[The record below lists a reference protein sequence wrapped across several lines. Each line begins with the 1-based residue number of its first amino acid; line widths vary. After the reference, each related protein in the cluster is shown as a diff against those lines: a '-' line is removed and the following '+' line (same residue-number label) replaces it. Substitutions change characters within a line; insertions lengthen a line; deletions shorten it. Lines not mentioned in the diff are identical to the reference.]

1 MTSTEG
7 IILRRIPYRSSG
19 AVIDILT
26 PTGKTGALLKGLDKK
41 DYPKY
46 MVTVINPAKNPD
58 SLSIVKEL
66 DVVPGTSPAGLT
78 PLGAAQLMF
87 ICELTSRAVRG
98 SQDDQ
103 MLYDFLRQCI
113 SSLRSG
119 NEKFICMRYS
129 YHLARI
135 LGFSPKYSP

>member
-26 PTGKTGALLKGLDKK
+26 PTGKTGAAAERTGQKK
-41 DYPKY
+41 LRGTAAETEPGTIADFILY
-46 MVTVINPAKNPD
+46 PAKNPD

-78 PLGAAQLMF
+78 PAWQRQQLM
-87 ICELTSRAVRG
+87 IHMRTDTACRTGQPGRPDAVRFP
-98 SQDDQ
+98 QA
-103 MLYDFLRQCI
+103 MYLFIALR
-113 SSLRSG
+113 
-119 NEKFICMRYS
+119 
-129 YHLARI
+129 
-135 LGFSPKYSP
+135 